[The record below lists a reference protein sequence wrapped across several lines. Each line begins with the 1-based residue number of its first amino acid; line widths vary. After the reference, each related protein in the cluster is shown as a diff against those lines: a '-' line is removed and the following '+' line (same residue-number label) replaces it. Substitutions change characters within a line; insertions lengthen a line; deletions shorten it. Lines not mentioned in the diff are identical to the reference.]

1 MLAFLESMSE
11 IKETIA
17 ILKARWPE
25 VVLIIG
31 LDVLMML
38 VNKLHLWLTG
48 IGSFLGL
55 INLICLIAL
64 VVIIALLI
72 VAFQR
77 TVYIGSRK
85 RQTPLNLLL
94 IGKHFLWR
102 FMGFELLF
110 FPICWVLAWIIFLVI
125 NRITPIDTSFLETA
139 KTVPFVYYLCFAIA
153 ALILIKPLLLVFPIV
168 IVRDCRLL
176 ESFKL
181 LKHFRL
187 FDAKGLV
194 ILFLV
199 FTALTVMWAF
209 LPSIESEMTITL
221 LILRVLLSV
230 VQSFMGLM
238 LAVMEVR
245 FVGSLDLSNNGM
257 PNR

>member
-1 MLAFLESMSE
+1 MSE

-31 LDVLMML
+31 LHVLTML

-55 INLICLIAL
+55 INLSCML
-64 VVIIALLI
+64 VLLVIIVLLT

-77 TVYIGSRK
+77 TVYIEGRK

-102 FMGFELLF
+102 LIGFELLY
-110 FPICWVLAWIIFLVI
+110 FPIWFVLAWIIFLVI

-153 ALILIKPLLLVFPIV
+153 ALILIKPLLLVFPIL

-194 ILFLV
+194 ILFLAS
-199 FTALTVMWAF
+199 TALTVMWVF
-209 LPSIESEMTITL
+209 LPSIESEMAITQ

-238 LAVMEVR
+238 VAVMAVR
-245 FVGSLDLSNNGM
+245 FVGSLELSYNGI